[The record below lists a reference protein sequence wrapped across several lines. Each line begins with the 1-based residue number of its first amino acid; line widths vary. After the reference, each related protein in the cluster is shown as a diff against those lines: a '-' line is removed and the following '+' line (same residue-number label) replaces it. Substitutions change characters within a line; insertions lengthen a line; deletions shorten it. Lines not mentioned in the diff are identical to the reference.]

1 MTKKFLFLFLFVAA
15 VMQGQMVLTNAAPS
29 STIDFSAS
37 MQATLGN
44 GAFTGSGFQAA
55 PSVGQLNSNAWAVTG
70 WSNGVLLFGGTQTTA
85 ATDYTRGAT
94 AVAITTGGMYA
105 YTGAPQSVANPCLMI
120 QPGGSDFAPGTLTLR
135 IQNNGTTNITDLALS
150 YNLFVRNDQGRSNS
164 FNFSYSID
172 DAAYTAVGAL
182 DYTSLVAADALGWVQ
197 VGTSPSRSTTITGL
211 NIAPGSYIYLRW
223 SSADI
228 GGTGSRDE
236 FGLDDI
242 SCTATFI
249 TPCTPPANP
258 TGTITGTTPACGSTT
273 LTFTGTATAPVVNYW
288 QTTPTGTSTA
298 NNAAT
303 PLNVTT
309 SGTYYVRAFNSAT
322 SCWSTGNVASAAIT
336 IVPAV
341 NITTQPASQTV
352 QSLTN
357 TVFTVAASNAV
368 SYQWQVSTDGGT
380 TWTNLTNGAPYANV
394 TNPTLNI
401 NATPSSLNGYRYRC
415 VVTGTAP
422 CAAVNSNAAILTVA
436 TPIVALANMGTQVP
450 AAFVSQGT
458 VDHVLHR
465 FQLTVSSSNATLN
478 GLQAIPVTGTYA
490 AADIVNLKVRYS
502 LDNILDAGDA
512 TLCTLTAPGVA
523 GNKNF
528 TPFTSTVI
536 NAGTVGYLFITADFS
551 ATATLGNTIGV
562 NGFNNVGANL
572 IFFGGVARSGNT
584 TNSGLQTI
592 APSAPNL
599 PATFSRGC
607 SSNTTQVL
615 NWSAPLTGP
624 FDGYIIVARQ
634 GGLNPHAVT
643 SLVASTQP
651 FNTDFSLAP
660 TYGSTAPLS
669 RVVYI
674 GTGTTATI
682 TGLTAGATYVYE
694 IYTYRNNGPTNTVFS
709 TTPRSLTQIAALSNV
724 SNAIATPGNT
734 TGLIGWANPN
744 ALCFDQVLVV
754 VTAAPGIT
762 FAPTG
767 DGSAYTANPAFTAFN
782 QVVYASSGNNV
793 NITGLTNGVTYYI
806 ELFVRS
812 GTDWSSGVEVALT
825 PLNIVPTVLKTGDL
839 LLIAYDNTTSGADDA
854 IRLLSLVNI
863 NPGTTFIWANATYE
877 TGGMPAANV
886 RTDKWYSCTAA
897 PDGNLP
903 FLEFTYTGTTP
914 IPAASVFCINTV
926 SAGTGSTIS
935 VVDGSGAT
943 YNSFTISGR
952 NADGTTLTS
961 HGSVNVSSSAPDSM
975 FLLQGFFTY
984 DITGSTFTGTV
995 LSGVQDG
1002 GVWYELTDNL
1012 TAISGNN
1019 FRRSRK
1025 HPQLICASL
1034 QANTTTGAYEVSYNT
1049 SSTTFTTGSRPYLIG
1064 SILNYTTNW
1073 TTTLGTC
1080 PSNSPFVITAADPFN
1095 KWTGALNTN
1104 WFDCNNWALL
1114 TVPDELT
1121 DVVIDATSGN
1131 DAIIDYTAANSD
1143 TFSDIAKC
1151 KDLTISGRRVQIQGN
1166 ALNRLEVYGNLSV
1179 SGTGIVDMD
1188 DSNSSTADG
1197 NLYLYGNWTNAA
1209 SAAQFQEGNGTVHF
1223 VGSAPQVINGNV
1235 HTNVEQFYNVV
1246 LDNDFNTNTSNNL
1259 FAQGNLE
1266 VKLNK
1271 ILTIGA
1277 DDYVFA
1283 FNKLTL
1289 DGILNINNTG
1299 QLIQINETDTN
1310 DGDYSGTKFRMDRTT
1325 LARNFDY
1332 VYWSAPTENVAV
1344 NSLPNALR
1352 YEWNPTFA
1360 NPNGTLG
1367 NWLGASGTMVRGKGY
1382 IARAS
1387 NGAATATPLT
1397 ATFTGKPHNGQFT
1410 TPISRGNYD
1419 GPDYDADLTN
1429 PDNFDTTRF
1438 DDNWNL
1444 VGNPYPSAID
1454 AEEFLV
1460 LNQTKIEGSI
1470 WVWKHGL
1477 APTSTTSPFYN
1488 NFQYNYWTSD
1498 YIKYNGLGSTEPD
1511 SFAGKIGAGQGFMVN
1526 MLHTAATPNT
1536 LAFENSLRADA
1547 LLMPYDNT
1555 DFYRNAQWL
1564 SNQKHRIWLDIV
1576 NTTNGNSERTL
1587 VGYASQATNGRDHLY
1602 DCIHKITGELSIYSL
1617 LQDEPFSIQGK
1628 SLPFTGNDR
1637 IPLGV
1642 YVNTP
1647 GTYAIALYKTDGL
1660 FAGQQPIY
1668 LEDKVTG
1675 VFHNLKNSPYTVTL
1689 PKGELNT
1696 RFVLRYAIP
1705 GNPNLNVDSVAYEAT
1720 IKVVAQQRVVSVQ
1733 AEETIKEVMVYDLQ
1747 GRLLTHLT
1755 AVHDVKAQTN
1765 PIEVEQQTLIVK
1777 IVLES
1782 GAVMTQKVVL

>member
-1 MTKKFLFLFLFVAA
+1 MICQKVTLKSFKILVILLFLSINTWGQSIFENPLTFASAVQSSPYTAGQIVDPNASATGIARGTGIVGVAA
-15 VMQGQMVLTNAAPS
+15 LNRYTASGWNSGVLDANDYFEFSLTPNSGYKIDFVSFVYTGQTSGTGPINFSFRSSLDGYSTSIGTAS
-29 STIDFSAS
+29 STGSTISLSA
-37 MQATLGN
+37 
-44 GAFTGSGFQAA
+44 GAYQNITGSVTFRMYAWGASAA
-55 PSVGQLNSNAWAVTG
+55 
-70 WSNGVLLFGGTQTTA
+70 GGTFS
-85 ATDYTRGAT
+85 
-94 AVAITTGGMYA
+94 I
-105 YTGAPQSVANPCLMI
+105 N
-120 QPGGSDFAPGTLTLR
+120 DFVF
-135 IQNNGTTNITDLALS
+135 NGT
-150 YNLFVRNDQGRSNS
+150 V
-164 FNFSYSID
+164 
-172 DAAYTAVGAL
+172 
-182 DYTSLVAADALGWVQ
+182 SL
-197 VGTSPSRSTTITGL
+197 
-211 NIAPGSYIYLRW
+211 N
-223 SSADI
+223 
-228 GGTGSRDE
+228 
-236 FGLDDI
+236 
-242 SCTATFI
+242 
-249 TPCTPPANP
+249 CTPPANP
-258 TGTITGTTPACGSTT
+258 TGTITGTTPACTSTT

-322 SCWSTGNVASAAIT
+322 SCWSTGNVASSAIT

-341 NITTQPASQTV
+341 NITTQPVNQSIASAQ
-352 QSLTN
+352 N
-357 TVFTVAASNAV
+357 TSFSVVATSATA
-368 SYQWQVSTDGGT
+368 YQWQVSTDNGV
-380 TWTNLTNGAPYANV
+380 TWANLTNTPPYSTV
-394 TNPTLNI
+394 TTATMNII
-401 NATPSSLNGYRYRC
+401 NATFGMNGYRYRC
-415 VVTGTAP
+415 IVSGTAP
-422 CAAVNSNAAILTVA
+422 CGAVNSNAGILSVVNAINT
-436 TPIVALANMGTQVP
+436 LANLGTQVT
-450 AAFVSQGT
+450 AAFVPQAT
-458 VDHVLHR
+458 LDHVLFK
-465 FQLTVSSSNATLN
+465 FQVSPTVTTN
-478 GLQAIPVTGTYA
+478 LQGIANVVTAGTYIS
-490 AADIVNLKVRYS
+490 ADVLNLKVRYS
-502 LDNILDAGDA
+502 ADNVLDITDA
-512 TLCTLTAPGVA
+512 TLSTLATPGVA
-523 GNKNF
+523 GTKTF
-528 TPFTSTVI
+528 PAFATQSI
-536 NAGTVGYLFITADFS
+536 IGGTTGYIFITADIS
-551 ATATLGNTIGV
+551 ATAIIGNTISLNAV
-562 NGFNNVGANL
+562 TTANL
-572 IFFGGVARSGNT
+572 IFSLGIKTGST
-584 TNSGLQTI
+584 TNGGTQTI
-592 APSAPNL
+592 APSVPNL
-599 PATFSRGC
+599 PATFTRGC

-624 FDGYIIVARQ
+624 FDGYMIVARQ

-643 SLVASTQP
+643 SLVASSQP

-709 TTPRSLTQIAALSNV
+709 TTPRSLTQVAALSNV
-724 SNAIATPGNT
+724 NNAIATPGNT

-762 FAPTG
+762 FAPNG
-767 DGSAYTANPAFTAFN
+767 DGSAYTANPAFAAFN

-793 NITGLTNGVTYYI
+793 NITGLTNGVTYYVEI
-806 ELFVRS
+806 FVRI

-839 LLIAYDNTTSGADDA
+839 LLIAYDNTTTGADDA
-854 IRLLSLVNI
+854 IRLLSLVAI
-863 NPGTTFIWANATYE
+863 NPGTSFIWANTTYE

-914 IPAASVFCINTV
+914 IPAGSVFCINTV

-935 VVDGSGAT
+935 VVDAAGTT

-1080 PSNSPFVITAADPFN
+1080 PTNSPFIITVADPFN

-1121 DVVIDATSGN
+1121 DVVIDATAGN
-1131 DAIIDYTAANSD
+1131 DAVIDYTAANSD
-1143 TFSDIAKC
+1143 TFSDVAKC
-1151 KDLTISGRRVQIQGN
+1151 KDLTISGRRVQLQGN
-1166 ALNRLEVYGNLSV
+1166 ALNRLEVFGNLSL
-1179 SGTGIVDMD
+1179 SGAGILDMD

-1197 NLYLYGNWTNAA
+1197 NLILYGNWTNAA

-1223 VGSAPQVINGNV
+1223 VGSAPQIINGNV

-1246 LDNDFNTNTSNNL
+1246 LDNDFNTNVSNNL

-1283 FNKLTL
+1283 FNRLTL

-1310 DGDYSGTKFRMDRTT
+1310 NGDYSGTKFRMDRTT

-1360 NPNGTLG
+1360 NTNGTFG
-1367 NWLGASGTMVRGKGY
+1367 NWTGASGTMVRGKGY

-1387 NGAATATPLT
+1387 NGSATAVPLT

-1419 GPDYDADLTN
+1419 GPDFDADLTN

-1526 MLHTAATPNT
+1526 MLHSATTPNT

-1555 DFYRNAQWL
+1555 DFYRNAQWF
-1564 SNQKHRIWLDIV
+1564 SQQKHRIWLDIV

-1617 LQDEPFSIQGK
+1617 LQDEPYSIQGK
-1628 SLPFTGNDR
+1628 GLPFTGNDR

-1668 LEDKVTG
+1668 LEDKVAG

-1696 RFVLRYAIP
+1696 RFVLRYSIP
-1705 GNPNLNVDSVAYEAT
+1705 GNPILNLDSVAYEAT
-1720 IKVVAQQRVVSVQ
+1720 IKVVAQQRVISVQ
-1733 AEETIKEVMVYDLQ
+1733 AEEPIQEVMVYDLQ

-1755 AVHDVKAQTN
+1755 AVHDLKAQTS

-1777 IVLES
+1777 IVLET

>member
-1 MTKKFLFLFLFVAA
+1 MNIRKLLFVFTILVTGQIFGQAFNVTYPFTSVTTATGTTDPTAVPTAA
-15 VMQGQMVLTNAAPS
+15 GVTFGSFVSVGASVNPNA
-29 STIDFSAS
+29 TTRFSFTGFDTGAV
-37 MQATLGN
+37 N
-44 GAFTGSGFQAA
+44 GSDTFTGSINTSKYYEVTITPQSGFQIDI
-55 PSVGQLNSNAWAVTG
+55 NSITFTLQRSGTGIRQYAV
-70 WSNGVLLFGGTQTTA
+70 
-85 ATDYTRGAT
+85 
-94 AVAITTGGMYA
+94 
-105 YTGAPQSVANPCLMI
+105 
-120 QPGGSDFAPGTLTLR
+120 
-135 IQNNGTTNITDLALS
+135 
-150 YNLFVRNDQGRSNS
+150 RSS
-164 FNFSYSID
+164 
-172 DAAYTAVGAL
+172 L
-182 DYTSLVAADALGWVQ
+182 DYTTNLPASISPANANLSVVATNVFQVVDASTGANTGSLVTLGAAYDAI
-197 VGTSPSRSTTITGL
+197 TSPITFRFYGW
-211 NIAPGSYIYLRW
+211 NAE
-223 SSADI
+223 AA
-228 GGTGSRDE
+228 GGTFSIDNVIIDGVAS
-236 FGLDDI
+236 
-242 SCTATFI
+242 
-249 TPCTPPANP
+249 PNCTPPTAP
-258 TGTITGTTPACGSTT
+258 TGSITGTTPACTSTT
-273 LTFTGTATAPVVNYW
+273 LTFTDTATAPVVNYW

-322 SCWSTGNVASAAIT
+322 SCWSTGNVTSSVIT

-341 NITTQPASQTV
+341 NITTQPVNQSIASAQ
-352 QSLTN
+352 N
-357 TVFTVAASNAV
+357 TSFSVVATSATA
-368 SYQWQVSTDGGT
+368 YQWQVSTDNGV
-380 TWTNLTNGAPYANV
+380 TWANLTNTPPYSTV
-394 TNPTLNI
+394 TTATMNI
-401 NATPSSLNGYRYRC
+401 TNATFGMNGYRYRC
-415 VVTGTAP
+415 IVSGTAP
-422 CAAVNSNAAILTVA
+422 CGAVNSNAGILSVVNAINT
-436 TPIVALANMGTQVP
+436 LANLGTQVT
-450 AAFVSQGT
+450 AAFVPQAT
-458 VDHVLHR
+458 LDHVLFK
-465 FQLTVSSSNATLN
+465 FQVSPTVTTN
-478 GLQAIPVTGTYA
+478 LQGIANVVTAGTYIS
-490 AADIVNLKVRYS
+490 ADVLNLKVRYS
-502 LDNILDAGDA
+502 ADNVLDITDA
-512 TLCTLTAPGVA
+512 TLSTLATPGVA
-523 GNKNF
+523 GTKTF
-528 TPFTSTVI
+528 PAFATQSI
-536 NAGTVGYLFITADFS
+536 IGGTTGYIFITADIS
-551 ATATLGNTIGV
+551 ATAIIGNTISLNAV
-562 NGFNNVGANL
+562 TTANL
-572 IFFGGVARSGNT
+572 IFSLGIKTGST
-584 TNSGLQTI
+584 TNGGTQTI

-599 PATFSRGC
+599 PATFTRGC

-624 FDGYIIVARQ
+624 FDGYIIVVRQ

-643 SLVASTQP
+643 SLVASSQP

-660 TYGSTAPLS
+660 TFGSTAPLS

-709 TTPRSLTQIAALSNV
+709 ITPRSLTQVAALSNV
-724 SNAIATPGNT
+724 NNAIATPGNT

-744 ALCFDQVLVV
+744 ALCFDQVLVL

-767 DGSAYTANPAFTAFN
+767 DGSAYTANPAFAAFN

-806 ELFVRS
+806 EIFVRS

-839 LLIAYDNTTSGADDA
+839 LLIAYDNTTTGADDA
-854 IRLLSLVNI
+854 IRLLSLVEI
-863 NPGTTFIWANATYE
+863 NPGTSFIWANTTYE

-886 RTDKWYSCTAA
+886 RTDKWYRCTAA

-935 VVDGSGAT
+935 VVDATGTT

-1012 TAISGNN
+1012 TAISGDN

-1049 SSTTFTTGSRPYLIG
+1049 SSTTFTTGSRSYLIG

-1073 TTTLGTC
+1073 TTSLGTC
-1080 PSNSPFVITAADPFN
+1080 PTNSPFIITVADPFN
-1095 KWTGALNTN
+1095 RWTGALNTN

-1121 DVVIDATSGN
+1121 DVVIDATAGN
-1131 DAIIDYTAANSD
+1131 DAVIDYTATNSD
-1143 TFSDIAKC
+1143 TFSDVAKC
-1151 KDLTISGRRVQIQGN
+1151 KDLTISGRRVQLQGN
-1166 ALNRLEVYGNLSV
+1166 ALNRLEVYGNLSL
-1179 SGTGIVDMD
+1179 SGTGILDMD
-1188 DSNSSTADG
+1188 DSNSSTVDG
-1197 NLYLYGNWTNAA
+1197 NFILYGNWTNAA
-1209 SAAQFQEGNGTVHF
+1209 TAAQFQEGNGTVHF
-1223 VGSAPQVINGNV
+1223 VGSAPQIINGNV

-1246 LDNDFNTNTSNNL
+1246 LDNDFNTNISNNL
-1259 FAQGNLE
+1259 FAQENLE

-1283 FNKLTL
+1283 FNTLTL

-1299 QLIQINETDTN
+1299 QLIQIHETDTN
-1310 DGDYSGTKFRMDRTT
+1310 NGDYSGTKFRMDRTT

-1352 YEWNPTFA
+1352 YEWNPIFA
-1360 NPNGTLG
+1360 NSNGTYG
-1367 NWLGASGTMVRGKGY
+1367 NWAIASGTMVRGKGY

-1387 NGAATATPLT
+1387 NGSATAVPLT

-1419 GPDYDADLTN
+1419 GPDFDADLTN
-1429 PDNFDTTRF
+1429 SDNFDTTRF

-1526 MLHTAATPNT
+1526 MLHSATTPNT
-1536 LAFENSLRADA
+1536 LTFENSLRADA
-1547 LLMPYDNT
+1547 LLMPHDNT
-1555 DFYRNAQWL
+1555 DFYRNAQWF
-1564 SNQKHRIWLDIV
+1564 SQQKHRIWLDIV

-1617 LQDEPFSIQGK
+1617 LQDEPYSIQGK
-1628 SLPFTGNDR
+1628 GLPFTGNDR

-1642 YVNTP
+1642 YVNTA

-1668 LEDKVTG
+1668 LEDKVAG
-1675 VFHNLKNSPYTVTL
+1675 LFHNLKNSPYTVTL

-1696 RFVLRYAIP
+1696 RFVLRYSIP
-1705 GNPNLNVDSVAYEAT
+1705 GIPALNLDSVAYEAT
-1720 IKVVAQQRVVSVQ
+1720 IKVVAQQRVITVQ
-1733 AEETIKEVMVYDLQ
+1733 AEEPIQEVMVYDLQ

-1755 AVHDVKAQTN
+1755 AVHDLKAQTS
-1765 PIEVEQQTLIVK
+1765 PIEGEQQTLIVK
-1777 IVLES
+1777 IILET

>member
-1 MTKKFLFLFLFVAA
+1 MICQKV
-15 VMQGQMVLTNAAPS
+15 
-29 STIDFSAS
+29 
-37 MQATLGN
+37 TLKS
-44 GAFTGSGFQAA
+44 FKI
-55 PSVGQLNSNAWAVTG
+55 LL
-70 WSNGVLLFGGTQTTA
+70 VLLFLSMNTWGQSLFTNPITGTNPNTTNPYTTGQVIDPNITVSGIGRGSGIAGSNANNRYNASGFNSALLDSNDYFEFVLTPASSYRIDFVSFVYTGQASGTGPISYSFRSSIDGFSSDIGVATVAGTTISLAAAGFQNITTPITFRFYAWGASAAGGTFS
-85 ATDYTRGAT
+85 
-94 AVAITTGGMYA
+94 I
-105 YTGAPQSVANPCLMI
+105 N
-120 QPGGSDFAPGTLTLR
+120 DFTF
-135 IQNNGTTNITDLALS
+135 NGTVTLA
-150 YNLFVRNDQGRSNS
+150 
-164 FNFSYSID
+164 
-172 DAAYTAVGAL
+172 
-182 DYTSLVAADALGWVQ
+182 
-197 VGTSPSRSTTITGL
+197 
-211 NIAPGSYIYLRW
+211 
-223 SSADI
+223 
-228 GGTGSRDE
+228 
-236 FGLDDI
+236 
-242 SCTATFI
+242 
-249 TPCTPPANP
+249 CTPPANP
-258 TGTITGTTPACGSTT
+258 TGSITGTTPACSTTT
-273 LTFTGTATAPVVNYW
+273 LTYTGTATAPVVNYW

-380 TWTNLTNGAPYANV
+380 TWTNLTNVLPYANV

-478 GLQAIPVTGTYA
+478 GLQAIPITGTYA

-502 LDNILDAGDA
+502 LDNVLDAGDA

-562 NGFNNVGANL
+562 NGFTNVGANL

-624 FDGYIIVARQ
+624 FDGYMIVARQ

-682 TGLTAGATYVYE
+682 TGLTPGATYVYE

-709 TTPRSLTQIAALSNV
+709 TSPRSLTQIAALSNV
-724 SNAIATPGNT
+724 NNAIATPGNT

-754 VTAAPGIT
+754 VTAASGIT
-762 FAPTG
+762 FAPNG
-767 DGSAYTANPAFTAFN
+767 DGSAYTANPAFAAFN

-806 ELFVRS
+806 EIFVRS
-812 GTDWSSGVEVALT
+812 GADWSSGIEVTCT
-825 PLNIVPTVLKTGDL
+825 PQNIVPTVFKTGDL
-839 LLIAYDNTTSGADDA
+839 LLIAYNNNAAGGDDD
-854 IRLLSLVNI
+854 IRLVTLVDV
-863 NPGTTFIWANATYE
+863 NPGTSFLWTNGTYE
-877 TGGMPAANV
+877 TGGSPAANV
-886 RTDKWYSCTAA
+886 RTNKWFECRADIT
-897 PDGNLP
+897 PTGNVP
-903 FLEFTYTGTTP
+903 YLEFTYNGSTA
-914 IPAASVFCINTV
+914 IPAGSVFCITTDNG
-926 SAGTGSTIS
+926 GTATTIS
-935 VVDGSGAT
+935 CVSPLGVSLSPFSVSGK
-943 YNSFTISGR
+943 S
-952 NADGTTLTS
+952 ADGNNLLS
-961 HGSVNVSSSAPDSM
+961 HTFVNVSTSNPDSM
-975 FLLQGFFTY
+975 FLMQGYFNY
-984 DITGSTFTGTV
+984 NVTGSTFTGTV

-1002 GVWYELTDNL
+1002 GLWYSLADDLSGVVSPSANL
-1012 TAISGNN
+1012 
-1019 FRRSRK
+1019 RRSRK
-1025 HPQLICASL
+1025 HPALECASL
-1034 QANTTTGAYEVSYNT
+1034 QANTSTGTYARSYTVSPAATYTIGN
-1049 SSTTFTTGSRPYLIG
+1049 RAYLIG
-1064 SILNYTTNW
+1064 NIVNYTANW
-1073 TTTLGTC
+1073 TNTFGTC
-1080 PSNSPFVITAADPFN
+1080 PSPSPFVITASDPFN

-1121 DVVIDATSGN
+1121 DVVIDATAGN
-1131 DAIIDYTAANSD
+1131 DAIIDYTAPNSD

-1151 KDLTISGRRVQIQGN
+1151 KDLTISGRRIQLQGN
-1166 ALNRLEVYGNLSV
+1166 ALNRLEVYGNHSLS
-1179 SGTGIVDMD
+1179 GAGILDMD
-1188 DSNSSTADG
+1188 DSNSSTTDG
-1197 NLYLYGNWTNAA
+1197 NLILYGNWTNAA
-1209 SAAQFQEGNGTVHF
+1209 SAAQFQEGNGTVRF
-1223 VGSAPQVINGNV
+1223 VGSAPQIINGNV
-1235 HTNVEQFYNVV
+1235 HANVEQFYNVV

-1277 DDYVFA
+1277 NDYVFA

-1289 DGILNINNTG
+1289 DGILNLNNTG

-1310 DGDYSGTKFRMDRTT
+1310 NGDYSGTKFRMDRTT

-1360 NPNGTLG
+1360 NTNGTFG
-1367 NWLGASGTMVRGKGY
+1367 NWVGAAGTMVRGKGY

-1387 NGAATATPLT
+1387 NGAATAVPLT
-1397 ATFTGKPHNGQFT
+1397 ATFTGKPHNGQFIS
-1410 TPISRGNYD
+1410 PISRGNYD
-1419 GPDYDADLTN
+1419 GADFDADLTN

-1488 NFQYNYWTSD
+1488 NFQYNYWASD

-1526 MLHTAATPNT
+1526 MLHTASTPNT

-1555 DFYRNAQWL
+1555 DFYRNAQWF

-1602 DCIHKITGELSIYSL
+1602 DCIHKITGELSIYSI
-1617 LQDEPFSIQGK
+1617 LQNEPYSIQGK
-1628 SLPFTGNDR
+1628 GLPFTGNDR

-1642 YVNTP
+1642 YVNTA

-1668 LEDKVTG
+1668 LEDKVAG

-1696 RFVLRYAIP
+1696 RFELRYAIP
-1705 GNPNLNVDSVAYEAT
+1705 GNPNLNIDSLAYEAT

-1755 AVHDVKAQTN
+1755 AVHDVKAQTS
-1765 PIEVEQQTLIVK
+1765 PIEVEQQALIVK
-1777 IVLES
+1777 VVLET
-1782 GAVMTQKVVL
+1782 GAVITQKVVL

>member
-1 MTKKFLFLFLFVAA
+1 MICQKVTLKSFKILVILLFLSINTW
-15 VMQGQMVLTNAAPS
+15 GQSIFTNPITGTNPNTTNPYTIGQVIDPNITVSGIGRGTGIAGANANNRYNANGWSTGAIDLNDYFEFTLTPAPGYK
-29 STIDFSAS
+29 IDFVSFVYTAQLSSGVAS
-37 MQATLGN
+37 HSFRSSLDGFTTDIGTPTTTGTTISLSSLPFQGITSSITFRFYSYGLG
-44 GAFTGSGFQAA
+44 
-55 PSVGQLNSNAWAVTG
+55 
-70 WSNGVLLFGGTQTTA
+70 A
-85 ATDYTRGAT
+85 AT
-94 AVAITTGGMYA
+94 TTF
-105 YTGAPQSVANPCLMI
+105 SIN
-120 QPGGSDFAPGTLTLR
+120 DFTF
-135 IQNNGTTNITDLALS
+135 NGP
-150 YNLFVRNDQGRSNS
+150 V
-164 FNFSYSID
+164 
-172 DAAYTAVGAL
+172 
-182 DYTSLVAADALGWVQ
+182 SL
-197 VGTSPSRSTTITGL
+197 
-211 NIAPGSYIYLRW
+211 N
-223 SSADI
+223 
-228 GGTGSRDE
+228 
-236 FGLDDI
+236 
-242 SCTATFI
+242 
-249 TPCTPPANP
+249 CTPPANP
-258 TGTITGTTPACGSTT
+258 TGTITGTTPACTSTT

-322 SCWSTGNVASAAIT
+322 SCWSTGNVASSAIT
-336 IVPAV
+336 IVPTV

-380 TWTNLTNGAPYANV
+380 TWTNLTNVLPYNNV

-401 NATPSSLNGYRYRC
+401 NATPSGLNGYRYRC
-415 VVTGTAP
+415 VVTGTTP
-422 CAAVNSNAAILTVA
+422 CAVVNSNVAILTVA
-436 TPIVALANMGTQVP
+436 TPIVALANTGAQVP

-465 FQLTVSSSNATLN
+465 FQLTVTSSNATLN
-478 GLQAIPVTGTYA
+478 GLQAIPITGTYA
-490 AADIVNLKVRYS
+490 ATDIVNLKVRYS
-502 LDNILDAGDA
+502 LDNVLDAGDA

-562 NGFNNVGANL
+562 NGFSNVGANL

-599 PATFSRGC
+599 PATFTRGC

-709 TTPRSLTQIAALSNV
+709 TTPRSLTQVAALSNV
-724 SNAIATPGNT
+724 TNAIATPGNT

-744 ALCFDQVLVV
+744 AICFDQVLVV

-767 DGSAYTANPAFTAFN
+767 DGSAYTANPAFAAFN

-806 ELFVRS
+806 EIFVRS
-812 GTDWSSGVEVALT
+812 GTDWSSGVEVACT
-825 PLNIVPTVLKTGDL
+825 PQNIVPTVFKTGDL
-839 LLIAYDNTTSGADDA
+839 LLIAYNNNAAGGDDD
-854 IRLLSLVNI
+854 IRLVTLVDV
-863 NPGTTFIWANATYE
+863 NPGTSFLWTNATYE
-877 TGGMPAANV
+877 TGGSPAANV
-886 RTDKWYSCTAA
+886 RTDKWFECRADIA
-897 PDGNLP
+897 PTGNVP
-903 FLEFTYTGTTP
+903 YLEFTYNGATP
-914 IPAASVFCINTV
+914 IPAGSVFCITTDNG
-926 SAGTGSTIS
+926 GTATTIS
-935 VVDGSGAT
+935 CVSPAGVSL
-943 YNSFTISGR
+943 SPFTISGKS
-952 NADGTTLTS
+952 ADGNNLLS
-961 HGSVNVSSSAPDSM
+961 HTSVNVSTSNPDSM
-975 FLLQGFFTY
+975 FLMQGYFNY
-984 DITGSTFTGTV
+984 NASGSTFTGTV

-1002 GVWYELTDNL
+1002 GLWYSLSDDLSGVVTPSANL
-1012 TAISGNN
+1012 
-1019 FRRSRK
+1019 RRSRK
-1025 HPQLICASL
+1025 HPALECASL
-1034 QANTTTGAYEVSYNT
+1034 QANTTTGTYARSYTVSPEATYTIGN
-1049 SSTTFTTGSRPYLIG
+1049 RAYLI
-1064 SILNYTTNW
+1064 SNIVNYTTNW
-1073 TTTLGTC
+1073 TSSFGSC
-1080 PSNSPFVITAADPFN
+1080 PSPSPFVISPSDPFN

-1121 DVVIDATSGN
+1121 DVVIDATAGN
-1131 DAIIDYTAANSD
+1131 DAVIDYTAANSD
-1143 TFSDIAKC
+1143 TFSDVAKC
-1151 KDLTISGRRVQIQGN
+1151 KDLTISGRSVQLQGN
-1166 ALNRLEVYGNLSV
+1166 ALNRLEVYGNLSL
-1179 SGTGIVDMD
+1179 SGAGILDMD
-1188 DSNSSTADG
+1188 DSNSTTADG
-1197 NLYLYGNWTNAA
+1197 NLILYGNWTNAA

-1223 VGSAPQVINGNV
+1223 VGSAPQIINGNV

-1246 LDNDFNTNTSNNL
+1246 LDNDFNTNVSNNL

-1283 FNKLTL
+1283 FNTLTL

-1310 DGDYSGTKFRMDRTT
+1310 NGDYSGTKFRMDRTT

-1352 YEWNPTFA
+1352 YEWNPIFA
-1360 NPNGTLG
+1360 NSNGTFG
-1367 NWLGASGTMVRGKGY
+1367 NWAIASGTMVRGKGY

-1387 NGAATATPLT
+1387 NGSATAVPLT

-1419 GPDYDADLTN
+1419 GPDFDADLTN

-1526 MLHTAATPNT
+1526 MLHSATTPNT

-1555 DFYRNAQWL
+1555 DFYRNAQWF
-1564 SNQKHRIWLDIV
+1564 SQQKHRIWLDIV

-1617 LQDEPFSIQGK
+1617 LQDEPYSIQGK
-1628 SLPFTGNDR
+1628 GLPFTGNDR

-1668 LEDKVTG
+1668 LEDKVAG

-1689 PKGELNT
+1689 PKGELNS
-1696 RFVLRYAIP
+1696 RFVLRYSIP
-1705 GNPNLNVDSVAYEAT
+1705 GNPVLNLDSVAYEAT
-1720 IKVVAQQRVVSVQ
+1720 IKVVAQQRVISVQ
-1733 AEETIKEVMVYDLQ
+1733 AEEPIQEVMVYDLQ

-1755 AVHDVKAQTN
+1755 AVHDLKAQTS
-1765 PIEVEQQTLIVK
+1765 PIEGEQQTLIVK
-1777 IVLES
+1777 IILET

>member
-1 MTKKFLFLFLFVAA
+1 MVFKRVILVCLFFVINLSYGQIAAWDFTGVGGTSLPTHPAA
-15 VMQGQMVLTNAAPS
+15 VYNVGLDASNLVTRGPGANWSTGSNSFRTVGFQNNGIATTNTDFFQVTLSATSGNSLSLSSIDARFAGTGTFAASPGVSMQFAYSLDGTTFTLIGSPQSIIGSPS
-29 STIDFSAS
+29 SLTQIDLTGIGALQNVPDTTTITIRYYAS
-37 MQATLGN
+37 
-44 GAFTGSGFQAA
+44 
-55 PSVGQLNSNAWAVTG
+55 GQT
-70 WSNGVLLFGGTQTTA
+70 
-85 ATDYTRGAT
+85 
-94 AVAITTGGMYA
+94 TTGGWGFNSPAAGSYGLA
-105 YTGAPQSVANPCLMI
+105 I
-120 QPGGSDFAPGTLTLR
+120 GGS
-135 IQNNGTTNITDLALS
+135 I
-150 YNLFVRNDQGRSNS
+150 
-164 FNFSYSID
+164 
-172 DAAYTAVGAL
+172 
-182 DYTSLVAADALGWVQ
+182 
-197 VGTSPSRSTTITGL
+197 SPT
-211 NIAPGSYIYLRW
+211 
-223 SSADI
+223 
-228 GGTGSRDE
+228 
-236 FGLDDI
+236 
-242 SCTATFI
+242 
-249 TPCTPPANP
+249 CTPPANP
-258 TGTITGTTPACGSTT
+258 TGTITGTTPACNSTT

-322 SCWSTGNVASAAIT
+322 SCWSTGNVASSAIT

-341 NITTQPASQTV
+341 NITTQPVNQSIASAQ
-352 QSLTN
+352 N
-357 TVFTVAASNAV
+357 TSFSVVATSATA
-368 SYQWQVSTDGGT
+368 YQWQVSTDNGV
-380 TWTNLTNGAPYANV
+380 TWANLTNTPPYSTV
-394 TNPTLNI
+394 TTATMNI
-401 NATPSSLNGYRYRC
+401 TNATFGMNGYRYRC
-415 VVTGTAP
+415 IVSGTAP
-422 CAAVNSNAAILTVA
+422 CGAVNSNAGILSVVNAINT
-436 TPIVALANMGTQVP
+436 LANLGTQVT
-450 AAFVSQGT
+450 AAFVPQAT
-458 VDHVLHR
+458 LDHVLFK
-465 FQLTVSSSNATLN
+465 FQVSPTVTTN
-478 GLQAIPVTGTYA
+478 LQGIANVVTAGTYIS
-490 AADIVNLKVRYS
+490 ADVLNLKVRYS
-502 LDNILDAGDA
+502 ADNVLDITDA
-512 TLCTLTAPGVA
+512 TLSTLATPGVA
-523 GNKNF
+523 GTKTF
-528 TPFTSTVI
+528 PAFATQSI
-536 NAGTVGYLFITADFS
+536 IGGTTGYIFITADIS
-551 ATATLGNTIGV
+551 ATAIIGNTISLNAV
-562 NGFNNVGANL
+562 TTANL
-572 IFFGGVARSGNT
+572 IFSLGIKTGST
-584 TNSGLQTI
+584 TNGGTQTI

-599 PATFSRGC
+599 PATFTRGC

-709 TTPRSLTQIAALSNV
+709 TTPRSLTQVAALSNV
-724 SNAIATPGNT
+724 TNAIATPGNT

-767 DGSAYTANPAFTAFN
+767 DGSAYTANPAFAAFN

-806 ELFVRS
+806 EIFVRS

-839 LLIAYDNTTSGADDA
+839 LLIAYDNTTTGADDA
-854 IRLLSLVNI
+854 IRLLSLVEI
-863 NPGTTFIWANATYE
+863 NPGTSFIWANTTYE

-897 PDGNLP
+897 PNGNLP

-935 VVDGSGAT
+935 VVDAAGTT

-952 NADGTTLTS
+952 NADGTSLTS

-1012 TAISGNN
+1012 TAISGDN

-1073 TTTLGTC
+1073 TTSLGTC
-1080 PSNSPFVITAADPFN
+1080 PTNSPFIITVADPFN

-1121 DVVIDATSGN
+1121 DVVIDATAGN
-1131 DAIIDYTAANSD
+1131 DAVIDYTAANSD
-1143 TFSDIAKC
+1143 TFSDVAKC
-1151 KDLTISGRRVQIQGN
+1151 KDLTISGRRVQLQGN
-1166 ALNRLEVYGNLSV
+1166 ALNRLEVYGNLSL
-1179 SGTGIVDMD
+1179 SGAGILDMD
-1188 DSNSSTADG
+1188 DSNSSTSDG
-1197 NLYLYGNWTNAA
+1197 NLILYGNWTNAA
-1209 SAAQFQEGNGTVHF
+1209 SAAQFQEGNGTVHL
-1223 VGSAPQVINGNV
+1223 VGSAPQIINGNV

-1246 LDNDFNTNTSNNL
+1246 LDNDFNTNISNNL

-1283 FNKLTL
+1283 FNTLTL

-1310 DGDYSGTKFRMDRTT
+1310 NGDYSGTKFRMDRTT

-1360 NPNGTLG
+1360 NTNGTFG
-1367 NWLGASGTMVRGKGY
+1367 NWTGASGTMVRGKGY

-1387 NGAATATPLT
+1387 NGSATAVPLT

-1526 MLHTAATPNT
+1526 MLHSATTPNT

-1555 DFYRNAQWL
+1555 DFYRNAQWF
-1564 SNQKHRIWLDIV
+1564 SQQKHRIWLDIV

-1617 LQDEPFSIQGK
+1617 LQDEPYSIQGK
-1628 SLPFTGNDR
+1628 GLPFTGNDR

-1668 LEDKVTG
+1668 LEDKVAG

-1696 RFVLRYAIP
+1696 RFVLRYSIP
-1705 GNPNLNVDSVAYEAT
+1705 GNPILNLDSVAYEAT
-1720 IKVVAQQRVVSVQ
+1720 IKVVAQQRVISVQ
-1733 AEETIKEVMVYDLQ
+1733 AEEPIQEVMVYDLQ

-1755 AVHDVKAQTN
+1755 AVHDLKAQTS
-1765 PIEVEQQTLIVK
+1765 PIEGEQQTLIVK
-1777 IVLES
+1777 IILET
-1782 GAVMTQKVVL
+1782 GAVLTQKVVL